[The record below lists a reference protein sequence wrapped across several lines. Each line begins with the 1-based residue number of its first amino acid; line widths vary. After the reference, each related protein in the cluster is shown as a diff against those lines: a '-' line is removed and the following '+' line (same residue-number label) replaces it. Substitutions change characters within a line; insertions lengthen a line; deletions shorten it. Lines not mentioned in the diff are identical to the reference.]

1 MNENAASMTTR
12 YKRIGLFTA
21 LTIIFTILIS
31 GCGPFKHDYVWTEYK
46 INDSRITTS
55 DAFIKKDSVSLIN
68 AQPNIDTFLIAHL
81 GAHRYY
87 GSLNQL
93 TEAVITHLKK
103 ELRKHNITV
112 SPDASKTIQIKVVKT
127 DFIRGGWKV
136 RANLEVNLKA
146 GNNYTKDILASNSTP
161 TMAADQAFDGA
172 VALAVIDI
180 LNNPD
185 ILAYLQE

>member
-1 MNENAASMTTR
+1 MKKNAAAMMIRSKT
-12 YKRIGLFTA
+12 IGLFTA

-31 GCGPFKHDYVWTEYK
+31 SCSPIKHDYVWAEYR

-55 DAFIKKDSVSLIN
+55 DAFIKTDSVSLIN
-68 AQPNIDTFLIAHL
+68 AQPNNDTFLLAQL
-81 GAHRYY
+81 GAHQYY

-93 TEAVITHLKK
+93 TEAIVTHLKR
-103 ELRKHNITV
+103 ELRKHNITT

-127 DFIRGGWKV
+127 DFIQGGWKV
-136 RANLEVNLKA
+136 RANLDVNLKT
-146 GNNYTKDILASNSTP
+146 GNNYAKDIFASNSTP
-161 TMAADQAFDGA
+161 TTAEQAFDGA